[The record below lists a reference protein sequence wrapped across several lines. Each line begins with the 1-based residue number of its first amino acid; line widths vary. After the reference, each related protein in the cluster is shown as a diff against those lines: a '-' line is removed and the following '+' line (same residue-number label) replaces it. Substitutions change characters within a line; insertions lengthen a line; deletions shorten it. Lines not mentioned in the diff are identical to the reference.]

1 MDNLPSIS
9 DEVKLHGI
17 QPDPPKVHG
26 IDPLSD
32 IELVDFVDRYISKL
46 KTVTVIM
53 EIHAAGETFD
63 VRLMSEMRP
72 CNWADSFR
80 KWLKGLA
87 LYVDRVSAEQGCV
100 IIWTQT
106 VPWSEADEDIRPEAA
121 GSGES
126 AAGDAKCL
134 G

>member
-17 QPDPPKVHG
+17 QTDPPKARR
-26 IDPLSD
+26 IDTHSD
-32 IELVDFVDRYISKL
+32 MELMDFVNRYISELNKI
-46 KTVTVIM
+46 TVIM
-53 EIHAAGETFD
+53 KIRAAGETFD

-72 CNWADSFR
+72 CNWTDPFR

-87 LYVDRVSAEQGCV
+87 LYVESISAEQGCV
-100 IIWTQT
+100 IIWAQT
-106 VPWSEADEDIRPEAA
+106 VPWTEEDKYIQSQAA
-121 GSGES
+121 GSGRP